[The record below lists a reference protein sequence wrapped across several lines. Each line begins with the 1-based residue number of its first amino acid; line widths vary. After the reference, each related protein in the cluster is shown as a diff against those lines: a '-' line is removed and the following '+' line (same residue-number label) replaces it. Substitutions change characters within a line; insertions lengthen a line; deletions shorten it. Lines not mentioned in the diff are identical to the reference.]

1 MSSQP
6 GDVVAYLAG
15 EAGPCPSNGSPIC
28 LCKAL
33 EQASEVGETADT
45 DGDGFALQINLVDV
59 STGDVLGQ
67 LSDFGT
73 VGLGAFEERGFEL
86 QVQAVGPR
94 AAFAENI
101 QIRVAQLMENGEPA
115 ETSQFEIGD
124 TIPFSI
130 FQDGSGLDESVY
142 RISAEGAARGGKET
156 WSEEIHFGVVADLA
170 PFLEGEA
177 EPSESVV
184 VDQLATLLNEEIAD
198 YGPADARPETL
209 DLDGDGVAIEIL
221 VRDAE
226 TGEQITTASDFSV
239 IDTSLFESGR
249 FTLEVVEAGRAGSE
263 IEFDRFVFE
272 RINKNEV
279 VTETEFKQFRFRN
292 EVTKDFFEDD
302 GVLDE
307 GIYRIRYEGLADNEI
322 TGREVITFAVVED
335 LAEHVPEAGPQS
347 ELIADLQALRHE
359 ALHGH
364 HDDGGHGG
372 HDSADFVIENNNA
385 FLMAMGDGSRI
396 EIHAADAVKDSW
408 TNLAR
413 TAEAGSNRLTVEEQ
427 TGWEIGDQIA
437 ITSSDYEY
445 EQDETFTITDVSVD
459 GLTFTLDK
467 PLVYMHYGETET
479 ESNGLVG
486 ADFREWEIDERAQV
500 ALLSRNVKIQG
511 DEDAH
516 EDGYGGH
523 TMVMRDAEMH
533 VSGAE
538 LAHMGQ
544 EGILGKYPL
553 HWHLLGDTGAGQYV
567 ANSSIHHSFN
577 KGLTVHGTSHTVVS
591 DNVVF
596 DTIGHGYFLEDGSET
611 GNLFQGNIAF
621 GQHMASEE
629 EAIIASDILNVSSFW
644 ITNPNNDFVRNVAGG
659 SADGGFWY
667 AVGSDFTGASTG
679 FALFDDLIKPNVS
692 EAGLFVD
699 NTAHASFSAL
709 FRTKNPDQ
717 EFYGFHN
724 STYELEIDGFNAFRN
739 FNWTVD
745 LGKAEGYTQ
754 FFNSTFG
761 AAIEGLN
768 FQENTSIHGSLSYAS
783 SGNIGNPNSAAEI
796 AAGRSFA
803 DDDANPSDALKGLAF
818 YSGIFHLTDSHFAN
832 FEGDGH
838 IALSSSRG
846 TGITNYVSGITT
858 DAGFDAAEDIY
869 FPLTGGF
876 RFSRGIYDEDGSL
889 SGIEGAWLTDGALAS
904 NASATSFVHPD
915 FDAHVVTDAR
925 LAFLAEAGPEGNDGP
940 SSIVRYDAVD
950 APRTDGAA
958 GNGTRNQIAMMGDG
972 TDYVYVYD
980 FGYRA
985 LEDDQN
991 HISFDAAIAGEY
1003 VFIESPNASEN
1014 HAVQGAI
1021 RVGSF
1026 EQLKVSP
1033 VKAYYYED
1041 GRIFTKLHVGD
1052 GTRTDDA
1059 PNKLNYVLLDVPD
1072 DITVVPDVPYTPL
1085 KYSDAQLQ
1093 SFLPDTTR
1101 PELSNVEDRTAHDL
1115 EGKDLATSDTVDIRA
1130 NDPRWSD
1137 DTTWSGGVPDAGSI
1151 IVIGEGERVIL
1162 DRDVTVKAIVIQGG
1176 ELIVEDVQDLS
1187 LSADWILVNNGGL
1200 FQVGTE
1206 ENPHAHDFVL
1216 TLEGDD
1222 PGNDIDVG
1230 ALLRGE
1236 SAEVVFMASNVLL
1249 GTNAADTIIGGDDDD
1264 EINALG
1270 GDDRGNGGAGDDTI
1284 FAGWGDDSFWG
1295 RDGDDQL
1302 FGETGDD
1309 FLSGQGGADWI
1320 SGGAGRDEL
1329 LGGDG
1334 DDHIFGGAGTDTLGG
1349 GHGNDR
1355 LLGGTGNDNIQGAMG
1370 DDHLFGGEGNDIL
1383 SGRAGDDVME
1393 GGAGDDYIEGGPGS
1407 DIVRAGDGNDR
1418 VLTND
1423 GEDTIFGGSGD
1434 DWISAGSQYDY
1445 VDGGVGEDYITGG
1458 RGDDTLIGGAGDD
1471 EIEGDNGRDVLRGG
1485 AGNDILY
1492 GGGED
1497 DSLFG
1502 GDGDDILRGGL
1513 GKDYLS
1519 GGAGA
1524 DTFVFT
1530 IENPSV
1536 FVQGI
1541 PSVFDKAAV
1550 IDGME
1555 GVGVAG
1561 GDLIDLQGVDTDARV
1576 SGDQSFTFL
1585 GVQTWEDRMTFGTGG
1600 LWLVDFGDQ
1609 TRVYGNIE
1617 SFGASGYYD
1626 LMFSLR
1632 INDGALVSAADYTVD
1647 DFIL

>member
-1 MSSQP
+1 MSSQTD
-6 GDVVAYLAG
+6 DVVAYLAG

-28 LCKAL
+28 LCKTL

-59 STGDVLGQ
+59 NTGDVLGQ

-73 VGLGAFEERGFEL
+73 IGRGAFEERGFEL

-94 AAFAENI
+94 ADFAENI
-101 QIRVAQLMENGEPA
+101 QVHVAQLMPNGEPA
-115 ETSQFEIGD
+115 ETSLFEIGD
-124 TIPFSI
+124 TIPFST

-142 RISAEGAARGGKET
+142 RISAEGAARGGKEA
-156 WSEEIHFGVVADLA
+156 WLEEVHF
-170 PFLEGEA
+170 
-177 EPSESVV
+177 SVV
-184 VDQLATLLNEEIAD
+184 EDLEPYLGGGSDTPESDVVEQLASLRDEEIAD

-209 DLDGDGVAIEIL
+209 DLDGDGVAIEIH
-221 VRDAE
+221 VRDAL
-226 TGEQITTASDFSV
+226 TGELVTTVSDFSV
-239 IDTSLFESGR
+239 IDASLFDSGR
-249 FTLEVVEAGRAGSE
+249 FTLEVAAGGRAASE
-263 IEFDRFVFE
+263 VEFDRFVFE

-292 EVTKDFFEDD
+292 EVSKDFFEDD

-307 GIYRIRYEGLADNEI
+307 GLYRIRYEGLADNEI
-322 TGREVITFAVVED
+322 IGREVITFAVVGD
-335 LAEHVPEAGPQS
+335 LAEHVPEEGPQS
-347 ELIADLQALRHE
+347 ELITHLQELRHE

-372 HDSADFVIENNNA
+372 HTQDIIKDNNA
-385 FLMAMGDGSRI
+385 FLMAMGEGSRI
-396 EIHAADAVKDSW
+396 EIHAADAAKDSW
-408 TNLAR
+408 TTLAR

-445 EQDETFTITDVSVD
+445 EQDETFTITDVSAD

-479 ESNGLVG
+479 EGNGLDG
-486 ADFREWEIDERAQV
+486 EDFREWEIDERAQV

-523 TMVMRDAEMH
+523 TMVMRGAEMH

-538 LAHMGQ
+538 FAKMGQ

-553 HWHLLGDTGAGQYV
+553 HWHLLGDAGAGQYV

-577 KGLTVHGTSHTVVS
+577 KGLTVHGTSHTSVS
-591 DNVVF
+591 DTVVF

-621 GQHMASEE
+621 GQHMASED

-644 ITNPNNDFVRNVAGG
+644 ITNPNNDFVGNVAGG

-679 FALFDDLIKPNVS
+679 MALFDDLTKPNVS

-699 NTAHASFSAL
+699 NNAHSSFSGL

-724 STYELEIDGFNAFRN
+724 STYELEVDGFNAFRN

-783 SGNIGNPNSAAEI
+783 SGNLGNPNSAAEI

-803 DDDANPSDALKGLAF
+803 DDDARPSDALKGLAF

-832 FEGDGH
+832 FEGDEH

-846 TGITNYVSGITT
+846 TGITNYVNGVTT
-858 DAGFDAAEDIY
+858 DAGFVAAEDIS

-904 NASATSFVHPD
+904 NSSANSYIHPD
-915 FDAHVVTDAR
+915 FDAHVIMDAR
-925 LAFLAEAGPEGNDGP
+925 LAFLTEAGTEGNDGP
-940 SSIVRYDAVD
+940 SSVVRYDAVD
-950 APRTDGAA
+950 GPRTDGDA
-958 GNGTRNQIAMMGDG
+958 GNGTFNQLTVMGDG
-972 TDYVYVYD
+972 NDYVYVYD
-980 FGYRA
+980 FGDRA

-1003 VFIESPNASEN
+1003 VFIESPNANEN

-1021 RVGSF
+1021 RVDSF
-1026 EQLKVSP
+1026 DQLKVSP

-1052 GTRTDDA
+1052 GTGTDDA
-1059 PNKLNYVLLDVPD
+1059 PNRLNYVLRDIPD
-1072 DITVVPDVPYTPL
+1072 DITSVPDVPYTPL
-1085 KYSDAQLQ
+1085 KYSDAELQ

-1115 EGKDLATSDTVDIRA
+1115 EGKALATSDTVEIRA

-1137 DTTWSGGVPDAGSI
+1137 ENTWSGSVPDSDSI

-1162 DRDVTVKAIVIQGG
+1162 DQDVTVKAILVHGG
-1176 ELIVEDVQDLS
+1176 ELIVEDLQDLS

-1206 ENPHAHDFVL
+1206 EHPHVHDFVL

-1222 PGNDIDVG
+1222 PGNDINVG

-1236 SAEVVFMASNVLL
+1236 LAEVVFTSYEVPA
-1249 GTNAADTIIGGDDDD
+1249 GTNASEIINGGRDDD

-1270 GDDRGNGGAGDDTI
+1270 GDDQGNGGAGDDTI
-1284 FAGWGDDSFWG
+1284 LAGWGDDSFWG
-1295 RDGDDQL
+1295 GTGNDRL
-1302 FGETGDD
+1302 FGGSGND
-1309 FLSGQGGADWI
+1309 FLSGQSGADWI
-1320 SGGAGRDEL
+1320 SGGLGNDEL
-1329 LGGDG
+1329 RGGAGNDHVAGGAGQDQVFGGDG
-1334 DDHIFGGAGTDTLGG
+1334 HDI
-1349 GHGNDR
+1349 
-1355 LLGGTGNDNIQGAMG
+1355 
-1370 DDHLFGGEGNDIL
+1370 LFGGEG
-1383 SGRAGDDVME
+1383 DDVLVGGKGNDQLI
-1393 GGAGDDYIEGGPGS
+1393 GGAGDDDIAGGLGQDIIRGQDGDDFLDSGQGEG
-1407 DIVRAGDGNDR
+1407 I
-1418 VLTND
+1418 
-1423 GEDTIFGGSGD
+1423 IFGGSGND
-1434 DWISAGSQYDY
+1434 VIYAGDQDDY
-1445 VDGGVGEDYITGG
+1445 VDGGVGNDDINGGGG
-1458 RGDDTLIGGAGDD
+1458 RDILVGGAGDD
-1471 EIEGDNGRDVLRGG
+1471 RIEAGDGFDILRGG
-1485 AGNDILY
+1485 IGDDGLY
-1492 GGGED
+1492 GEVGAD
-1497 DSLFG
+1497 WLFG
-1502 GDGDDILRGGL
+1502 GDGDDRLFGGDDKDLLRGGL
-1513 GKDYLS
+1513 GSDYLN
-1519 GGAGA
+1519 GGAEDDMFIFVDGNSSVAGA
-1524 DTFVFT
+1524 AD
-1530 IENPSV
+1530 
-1536 FVQGI
+1536 
-1541 PSVFDKAAV
+1541 V
-1550 IDGME
+1550 IDGMD
-1555 GVGVAG
+1555 GVGAAG
-1561 GDLIDLQGVDTDARV
+1561 GDLINLRKIDTDASV

-1585 GVQTWEDRMTFGTGG
+1585 GVQTYGDGMASGTGA
-1600 LWLVDFGDQ
+1600 LWLMDFGDQ
-1609 TRVYGNIE
+1609 TRVFGNIE
-1617 SFGASGYYD
+1617 GFGSGGTYD
-1626 LMFSLR
+1626 LVFSVR
-1632 INDGALVSAADYTVD
+1632 INDGASVNAADYTAN
-1647 DFIL
+1647 DFVL

>member
-59 STGDVLGQ
+59 STGVVLGQ

-73 VGLGAFEERGFEL
+73 VGLGAFGERGFEL

-94 AAFAENI
+94 ADFAENI
-101 QIRVAQLMENGEPA
+101 QIHVAQLMENGEPA

-130 FQDGSGLDESVY
+130 FQDGNGLDESVY
-142 RISAEGAARGGKET
+142 RISAEGSARGGRDT
-156 WSEEIHFGVVADLA
+156 WSEEVHFGVVADLT
-170 PFLEGEA
+170 PYLEGGT
-177 EPSESVV
+177 EPSARDV
-184 VDQLATLLNEEIAD
+184 VDQLTTVRNDEIAS

-209 DLDGDGVAIEIL
+209 DLDGDGVAMEI
-221 VRDAE
+221 RAHDAR
-226 TGEQITTASDFSV
+226 TGEQVTTVSDFSV
-239 IDTSLFESGR
+239 IDASMFESGR
-249 FTLEVVEAGRAGSE
+249 FTLEVTEAGRAASDV
-263 IEFDRFVFE
+263 EFDRFVFE

-279 VTETEFKQFRFRN
+279 VTETEFKSFRFRN

-307 GIYRIRYEGLADNEI
+307 GLYRIQYKGLADGKVI
-322 TGREVITFAVVED
+322 GGEVITFAVVAD
-335 LAEHVPEAGPQS
+335 LAEHVPQDGAQS
-347 ELIADLQALRHE
+347 ELIADLQALRHD
-359 ALHGH
+359 ALHGAD
-364 HDDGGHGG
+364 DDGGHGG
-372 HDSADFVIENNNA
+372 HTHDSDDFVIEDNNA
-385 FLMAMGDGSRI
+385 FLMAMGEGSRI

-445 EQDETFTITDVSVD
+445 EQDETFTITDVSAG
-459 GLTFTLDK
+459 GLTFALDK
-467 PLVYMHYGETET
+467 PLAYMHYGETET

-486 ADFREWEIDERAQV
+486 GDFQKWEIDERAQV

-523 TMVMRDAEMH
+523 TMVMRGAEMH
-533 VSGAE
+533 ISGAE
-538 LAHMGQ
+538 FANMGQ
-544 EGILGKYPL
+544 EGMLGKYPV

-577 KGLTVHGTSHTVVS
+577 KGLTVHGTSHTSVS

-611 GNLFQGNIAF
+611 GNLFEDNIAF
-621 GQHMASEE
+621 GQHMASKD

-644 ITNPNNDFVRNVAGG
+644 ITNPNNDFVGNVAGG
-659 SADGGFWY
+659 SADGGYWY
-667 AVGSDFTGASTG
+667 AVGNEFTGASTG
-679 FALFDDLIKPNVS
+679 LALFDGLTKPNVS

-699 NTAHASFSAL
+699 NTAHSSFSAL

-739 FNWTVD
+739 FNWTAD

-761 AAIEGLN
+761 AATEGLN
-768 FQENTSIHGSLSYAS
+768 FQSNTSIQGSLSYAS
-783 SGNIGNPNSAAEI
+783 SGNLGNPNSAAEI

-803 DDDANPSDALKGLAF
+803 DDDATPSDKLQGLAF
-818 YSGIFHLTDSHFAN
+818 YSGNTHLTDIHFAN
-832 FEGDGH
+832 FEGDAH

-846 TGITNYVSGITT
+846 TGITNYVNGITT
-858 DAGFDAAEDIY
+858 DAGFVAAEDIY
-869 FPLTGGF
+869 FPLTGG
-876 RFSRGIYDEDGSL
+876 RFSRGIFDEDGSL
-889 SGIEGAWLTDGALAS
+889 SGIEGAWLTDGAMAA
-904 NASATSFVHPD
+904 NASAASYIHPD
-915 FDAHVVTDAR
+915 FDAHVIMDAR
-925 LAFLAEAGPEGNDGP
+925 LAFLVEAGSTGNYGP
-940 SSIVRYDAVD
+940 YSMVRFDAVD
-950 APRTDGAA
+950 GPRTDGDA
-958 GNGTRNQIAMMGDG
+958 GNGEKNQIAVMGDG

-980 FGYRA
+980 FDYRA

-1059 PNKLNYVLLDVPD
+1059 PNKLNYVLRDVPD
-1072 DITVVPDVPYTPL
+1072 DITRVPDIPYAPL
-1085 KYSDAQLQ
+1085 KYSAEELQ

-1130 NDPRWSD
+1130 SDPRWSD
-1137 DTTWSGGVPDAGSI
+1137 ENTWSGGVPDADSI

-1162 DRDVTVKAIVIQGG
+1162 DRDVTVKAILIQGG
-1176 ELIVEDVQDLS
+1176 ELIVEDLQDLS

-1206 ENPHAHDFVL
+1206 ENPHVHDFVL

-1230 ALLRGE
+1230 VLLRGE
-1236 SAEVVFMASNVLL
+1236 IADVIFMASEVLL
-1249 GTNAADTIIGGDDDD
+1249 GTNASETIDGGPGDD

-1270 GDDRGNGGAGDDTI
+1270 GDDQGDGGAGNDTILAGWGDDRFLGGAGDD
-1284 FAGWGDDSFWG
+1284 
-1295 RDGDDQL
+1295 RL
-1302 FGETGDD
+1302 FGNTGND
-1309 FLSGQGGADWI
+1309 FLSGQDGADRI
-1320 SGGAGRDEL
+1320 FGGPGNDALR
-1329 LGGDG
+1329 GGDG
-1334 DDHIFGGAGTDTLGG
+1334 NDHLIGNAGDDDIKGGL
-1349 GHGNDR
+1349 GNDA
-1355 LLGGTGNDNIQGAMG
+1355 LN
-1370 DDHLFGGEGNDIL
+1370 GGEGNDQLI
-1383 SGRAGDDVME
+1383 GGEGDD
-1393 GGAGDDYIEGGPGS
+1393 DIEGGPGQ
-1407 DIVRAGDGNDR
+1407 DIIRGQDGNDS
-1418 VLTND
+1418 LD
-1423 GEDTIFGGSGD
+1423 GDQGDDIVFGGNGNDVINAGGQDDYADGGEGNDRMNGAGGADTLLGATGD
-1434 DWISAGSQYDY
+1434 DWIEAGN
-1445 VDGGVGEDYITGG
+1445 
-1458 RGDDTLIGGAGDD
+1458 GDDI
-1471 EIEGDNGRDVLRGG
+1471 LRGG
-1485 AGNDILY
+1485 SGNDRLY
-1492 GGGED
+1492 GQLGD
-1497 DSLFG
+1497 DRLFG

-1513 GKDYLS
+1513 GGDYLN

-1524 DTFVFT
+1524 DIFVFAFGT
-1530 IENPSV
+1530 SSIAGAV
-1536 FVQGI
+1536 
-1541 PSVFDKAAV
+1541 DV
-1550 IDGME
+1550 IDGMD
-1555 GVGVAG
+1555 GVGLAG
-1561 GDLIDLQGVDTDARV
+1561 GDLIKLRGIDADATV
-1576 SGDQSFTFL
+1576 SGGQSFNFL
-1585 GVQTWEDRMTFGTGG
+1585 GVQTYEDGMAFGTGG
-1600 LWLVDFGDQ
+1600 LWLADFGDQ
-1609 TRVYGNIE
+1609 TRLFGNIE
-1617 SFGASGYYD
+1617 TFGASGYYD

-1632 INDGALVSAADYTVD
+1632 INDGASVSAADYTVD